1 MRGKNLK
8 NQIIFDYV
16 LDKAHFLSYHDTHSS
31 AKHLSIFPFL
41 SVALPAFDG
50 SSPILRDLP
59 AVSVLQDSA
68 QLTLNR
74 YITCA
79 YPGQPFRF
87 GKLLLLLPA
96 LRAVSTEAIETLFF
110 KRTIGD
116 IPIER
121 IICDMYKNSEL

>member
-1 MRGKNLK
+1 M
-8 NQIIFDYV
+8 
-16 LDKAHFLSYHDTHSS
+16 
-31 AKHLSIFPFL
+31 
-41 SVALPAFDG
+41 
-50 SSPILRDLP
+50 LRDLP

>member
-1 MRGKNLK
+1 LLNIVPRL
-8 NQIIFDYV
+8 V
-16 LDKAHFLSYHDTHSS
+16 S
-31 AKHLSIFPFL
+31 
-41 SVALPAFDG
+41 AFDG
-50 SSPILRDLP
+50 NAPNVRDLP
-59 AVSVLQDSA
+59 SVSVLQDSA

-96 LRAVSTEAIETLFF
+96 LRAISNAAIETLFF

>member
-1 MRGKNLK
+1 MAKAFFFKIYMLFYTSPFQYANITKNAPRNSEKLIRAYRGNVAAFEG
-8 NQIIFDYV
+8 NGV
-16 LDKAHFLSYHDTHSS
+16 
-31 AKHLSIFPFL
+31 
-41 SVALPAFDG
+41 SV
-50 SSPILRDLP
+50 RDLP

-96 LRAVSTEAIETLFF
+96 LRAVSNADIETLFF